1 MPLAQAACT
10 RSAVSSRARTA
21 AVASAR
27 KAAASYVADATPHV
41 AGLIDRGERNASA
54 LTRIQLVLNPAS
66 SASDEDAVTAALRA
80 SGFTVVRTFANHL
93 VIDAQ
98 GPSAAIEGLFATRM
112 HDVTQGSFG
121 THYLP
126 ATAITVPASLA
137 PYVASVTLDDVIT
150 MRNVR

>member
-1 MPLAQAACT
+1 
-10 RSAVSSRARTA
+10 
-21 AVASAR
+21 
-27 KAAASYVADATPHV
+27 
-41 AGLIDRGERNASA
+41 
-54 LTRIQLVLNPAS
+54 VLNPAS